1 MFGNTISM
9 TEKALSYLYK
19 REEVL
24 MNNMANVDTP
34 GFKRSDVSFEEEFR
48 SKLMEASGLKSSR
61 AMPDAIDESHYTV
74 YSRDDSARVD
84 ENNVNMEVEQT
95 EFARSGLQYQYLM
108 QSVNMDFRLLQTA
121 IKGQ

>member
-9 TEKALSYLYK
+9 AEKALSFLYK
-19 REEVL
+19 REEIL

-48 SKLMEASGLKSSR
+48 SRLIEASGSKSSR
-61 AMPDAIDESHYTV
+61 AMPDAIEESDYLIF
-74 YSRDDSARVD
+74 SRDDSARVD
-84 ENNVNMEVEQT
+84 ENNVNMDVEQT

>member
-9 TEKALSYLYK
+9 EEKALSYLYK
-19 REEVL
+19 KEEVL
-24 MNNMANVDTP
+24 MNNMANVSTP
-34 GFKRSDVSFEEEFR
+34 GFKRTDVSFEEEFR
-48 SKLMEASGLKSSR
+48 SKLIEASGSKSSR
-61 AMPDAIDESHYTV
+61 AMPDAIAESNYTL

-84 ENNVNMEVEQT
+84 ENNVNMDVEQT

-108 QSVNMDFRLLQTA
+108 QSVNMDFKLLQTA

>member
-1 MFGNTISM
+1 M

>member
-1 MFGNTISM
+1 MA
-9 TEKALSYLYK
+9 EKALSYLYK

-34 GFKRSDVSFEEEFR
+34 GFKRTDVRFEDEFR
-48 SKLMEASGLKSSR
+48 KKLVEASGSKNSR
-61 AMPDAIDESHYTV
+61 AIPDAIAESDYTF

-84 ENNVNMEVEQT
+84 ENNVNMDVEQT

-108 QSVNMDFRLLQTA
+108 QSVNMDFKLLQTA